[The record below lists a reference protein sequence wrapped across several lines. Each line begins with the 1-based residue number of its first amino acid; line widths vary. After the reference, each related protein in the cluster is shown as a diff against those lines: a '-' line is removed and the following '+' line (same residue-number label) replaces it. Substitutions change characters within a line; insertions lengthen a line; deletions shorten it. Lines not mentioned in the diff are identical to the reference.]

1 MSLVPERW
9 EFLGHSV
16 DDETGFPVAFV
27 AREKVDPNRRL
38 TVWKLMKRPNG
49 WYNMGQWLS
58 TGTFRAHKFGGKVPK
73 HCRPLK
79 LSDSR
84 IDNMLRSF
92 AEHGDSYNPQAA

>member
-9 EFLGHSV
+9 EFLGWSV
-16 DDETGFPVAFV
+16 DDETGYRIAYV
-27 AREKVDPNRRL
+27 AREKTDFERRL

-58 TGTFRAHKFGGKVPK
+58 TNTFRSHAFGGKVPK

-84 IDNMLRSF
+84 IDFLLRSF
-92 AEHGDSYNPQAA
+92 AEHGDSFQPAAA